1 MAVDILDLAEFYAA
15 PRGQMVQRQI
25 ARAIAQGWPPPRDD
39 VLVGYGYAP
48 PYAEALWPNAD
59 WHFLMP
65 GQQGVMMT
73 PPEARCVTALVQE
86 TDWPLR
92 DACVNRVLM
101 VHGLEAANQSE
112 ALLAE
117 VWRVLVPNGRVI
129 MLVPNRTGFWARR
142 DGTPF
147 GTGRPYSRGQL
158 RRMVK
163 QAGFVLR
170 DMQPVLMVP
179 PLLPVRLQE
188 LLAHPA
194 GLLRYIVP
202 QIGGLWLVEAQKQ
215 LPAPLRAQRRQWR
228 YAGARARPALSSSSP
243 FSDEK

>member
-1 MAVDILDLAEFYAA
+1 
-15 PRGQMVQRQI
+15 MVQRQI

-73 PPEARCVTALVQE
+73 RPR
-86 TDWPLR
+86 PLR
-92 DACVNRVLM
+92 DRAGARNRLALARCCVNRVLM

-147 GTGRPYSRGQL
+147 GTGRPYSSGQL
-158 RRMVK
+158 RRMVN
-163 QAGFVLR
+163 R
-170 DMQPVLMVP
+170 PVLCCVTCN
-179 PLLPVRLQE
+179 R
-188 LLAHPA
+188 
-194 GLLRYIVP
+194 
-202 QIGGLWLVEAQKQ
+202 
-215 LPAPLRAQRRQWR
+215 
-228 YAGARARPALSSSSP
+228 
-243 FSDEK
+243 F